1 MQDHAD
7 CRTLEPFLSDPRWR
21 LNNLYWI
28 IDEKGKRVR
37 FQMNWAQEALFEE
50 MHNSNVILK
59 ARQLGCTTF
68 IQLFMLDQCV
78 FHSNVRAGTIAHT
91 LSDAQAIFRDKVKYP
106 YDNLPE
112 EFRRKRCL
120 MRDSATELALS
131 NNSVIRVAT
140 SHRSGT
146 LNFLHISEYGKLCA
160 KFPEKAREVRTG
172 ALNTVQ
178 AGQVVFIESTAEG
191 QEGHFFE
198 LCQEAQAQ
206 KRMGSRLT
214 SLDFRFFFFPW
225 WQAPKYRIDPNGVA
239 ISDEMARY
247 FANLKETVG
256 VELNAAQKAWYVR
269 KAATQLG
276 DMKREMPSTPK
287 EAFEASLEGAY
298 YGAWMEAAETQGRI
312 GQFPADPDHPV
323 YTAWDIGRGDHT
335 SIWFWQRLPKRPR
348 LVGFFQD
355 SGEGLPYYVTELRKL
370 YDERGW
376 KRRTSTGVAE
386 DFVPHDARVHEWG
399 TDRTRLEEMIVKGL
413 SPRIATEMG
422 LEDGINAVRALLP
435 ICEFD
440 EEGCSEGIKV
450 LKAYRKEWCE
460 DMGRWR
466 DRPRHDWSSDGADA
480 FRYLAAAYRD
490 LAPPPEPKKPK
501 RIEIKE
507 QTLDEIVAFTFK
519 HRRDMGNRI

>member
-1 MQDHAD
+1 MQDRAVSP
-7 CRTLEPFLSDPRWR
+7 TLEQFQDVRWR

-28 IDEKGKRVR
+28 TNENGKCVR
-37 FQMNWAQEALFEE
+37 FQMNWAQERLFDE
-50 MHNSNVILK
+50 MHLSNVILK
-59 ARQLGCTTF
+59 ARQLGMTTF

-78 FHSNVRAGTIAHT
+78 FHSDVRAGTIAHT
-91 LSDAQAIFRDKVKYP
+91 LTDAQAIFRDKVKFP

-112 EFRRKRCL
+112 ELRNRRSL
-120 MRDSATELALS
+120 VRDSATELALS
-131 NNSVIRVAT
+131 NNSVIRVST

-146 LNFLHISEYGKLCA
+146 LNYLHISEYGKLCA
-160 KFPEKAREVRTG
+160 RYPEKAREVRTG
-172 ALNTVQ
+172 ALNTLQ
-178 AGQVVFIESTAEG
+178 AGQIMFIESTAEG

-198 LCQEAQAQ
+198 LCQSAQAQ
-206 KRMGSRLT
+206 QRMGTRLT
-214 SLDFRFFFFPW
+214 PLDFRFFFFPW
-225 WQAPKYRIDPNGVA
+225 WEAPKYRLDHDGVV
-239 ISDEMARY
+239 ISDELARY
-247 FANLKETVG
+247 FATLNETNG
-256 VELNAAQKAWYVR
+256 VELDPEQKAWYAK

-276 DMKREMPSTPK
+276 DIKREYPSTPK
-287 EAFEASLEGAY
+287 EAFEASLDGAY
-298 YGAWMEAAETQGRI
+298 YGPWMEAAEAQGRI
-312 GQFPADPDHPV
+312 GKFPADPAHPV

-355 SGEGLPYYVTELRKL
+355 CGEGLPYYATELRKL

-376 KRRTSTGVAE
+376 KRSTSTGNAV
-386 DFVPHDARVHEWG
+386 DFVPHDVRVTEWG
-399 TDRTRLEEMIVKGL
+399 SDRTRVEQMIAASL
-413 SPRIATEMG
+413 RPEIPTEMG

-466 DRPRHDWSSDGADA
+466 DRPRHDWASDGADA

-501 RIEIKE
+501 QIEIKE
-507 QTLDEIVAFTFK
+507 QTMDELVAYTMK
-519 HRRDMGNRI
+519 RRRTWGKRI